1 MWEKHWDATS
11 AEGEIQVSDYGV
23 YQALDQSTG
32 EYSAASTDQN
42 RRTIPVENLKLF
54 WDLLPNCVIK

>member
-23 YQALDQSTG
+23 YQALANANEET
-32 EYSAASTDQN
+32 A
-42 RRTIPVENLKLF
+42 
-54 WDLLPNCVIK
+54 LPDRG